1 MIIGDKK
8 LEQLKKMP
16 AIQSAIFKSKD
27 GKFMVH
33 KTTITDIKPVNY
45 YETVIEK
52 APFEELEDWAGDS
65 LEFPFIKMLH
75 NPNPLTP
82 LQERFLSAIR
92 NKFID
97 IRNPHKD
104 VEGCRSFEFYLEHT
118 KKFGTIPKIRFKPN
132 SLAVKEEIMKDVG
145 YIPIIEKDHW
155 RARRN
160 AAAKAFDSHWDNL
173 MFRLVK
179 AGRMLAQFNQMFA
192 EDRQTVS
199 NLITLLQRCIDP
211 QETEGK
217 IHPKDPHPIKD
228 SPTYAEEL
236 AQLE

>member
-1 MIIGDKK
+1 
-8 LEQLKKMP
+8 MP
-16 AIQSAIFKSKD
+16 
-27 GKFMVH
+27 
-33 KTTITDIKPVNY
+33 
-45 YETVIEK
+45 
-52 APFEELEDWAGDS
+52 
-65 LEFPFIKMLH
+65 H

-92 NKFID
+92 NKLIE

-104 VEGCRSFEFYLEHT
+104 IEDYKSFDFYLEHT

-132 SLAVKEEIMKDVG
+132 SLAVKEEIIKEVG
-145 YIPIIEKDHW
+145 YIPVTEKDHW

-160 AAAKAFDSHWDNL
+160 AAAKVFDSRWDNL

-236 AQLE
+236 AQLEY

>member
-1 MIIGDKK
+1 
-8 LEQLKKMP
+8 MP
-16 AIQSAIFKSKD
+16 
-27 GKFMVH
+27 
-33 KTTITDIKPVNY
+33 
-45 YETVIEK
+45 
-52 APFEELEDWAGDS
+52 
-65 LEFPFIKMLH
+65 H
-75 NPNPLTP
+75 NSNPLTP

-92 NKFID
+92 NKLIE

-104 VEGCRSFEFYLEHT
+104 IEDSKSFDFYLEHT

-132 SLAVKEEIMKDVG
+132 SLAVKEEIIKKVG
-145 YIPIIEKDHW
+145 YIPVTEKDHW

-160 AAAKAFDSHWDNL
+160 AAAKVFDSRWDNL

-179 AGRMLAQFNQMFA
+179 AGRMLAKFNQMFA

-211 QETEGK
+211 QETKGK
-217 IHPKDPHPIKD
+217 IHQKKPDPTKN
-228 SPTYAEEL
+228 SPSYAEEL

>member
-1 MIIGDKK
+1 
-8 LEQLKKMP
+8 MP
-16 AIQSAIFKSKD
+16 
-27 GKFMVH
+27 
-33 KTTITDIKPVNY
+33 
-45 YETVIEK
+45 
-52 APFEELEDWAGDS
+52 
-65 LEFPFIKMLH
+65 H

-92 NKFID
+92 KKLIE

-104 VEGCRSFEFYLEHT
+104 IEDYKSLEFYLEHT
-118 KKFGTIPKIRFKPN
+118 KKFGNIPKIRFKPI
-132 SLAVKEEIMKDVG
+132 SLAMKEEIMKDVG

-211 QETEGK
+211 EETEGK
-217 IHPKDPHPIKD
+217 IHPKDPNPINNRP
-228 SPTYAEEL
+228 SYADEL
-236 AQLE
+236 AQLD

>member
-1 MIIGDKK
+1 M
-8 LEQLKKMP
+8 
-16 AIQSAIFKSKD
+16 
-27 GKFMVH
+27 
-33 KTTITDIKPVNY
+33 
-45 YETVIEK
+45 
-52 APFEELEDWAGDS
+52 
-65 LEFPFIKMLH
+65 EFPFVKMPH

-92 NKFID
+92 NKLIE

-104 VEGCRSFEFYLEHT
+104 IEDYKSFDFYLEYT

-132 SLAVKEEIMKDVG
+132 SLAVKEEIMKEVG
-145 YIPIIEKDHW
+145 YIPIVKKDYW
-155 RARRN
+155 LAKRN

-199 NLITLLQRCIDP
+199 TLISLLQRSINPEKID
-211 QETEGK
+211 GK

-228 SPTYAEEL
+228 SPSYAEEL
-236 AQLE
+236 AQLD